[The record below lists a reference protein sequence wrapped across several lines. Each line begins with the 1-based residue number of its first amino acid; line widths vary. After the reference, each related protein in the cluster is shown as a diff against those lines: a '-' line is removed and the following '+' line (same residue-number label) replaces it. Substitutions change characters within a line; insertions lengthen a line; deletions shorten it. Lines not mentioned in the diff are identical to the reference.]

1 MIKQDY
7 IMKMIEQFVNALA
20 KILFNKEAGNYKEAI
35 NDIEGTLNNLVGVD
49 HFLINTLSG
58 KDIISL
64 LNITKDSKKAN
75 IQCIIIAKLL
85 KEKAELNSL
94 SKKDKSIPDID
105 YQKSLSLFLEGI
117 LNYKA
122 DDIDLSKYYNDVNE
136 IVHRINDSK
145 ISKDTRFKLFKYY
158 EQLGEY
164 KKAGIE
170 LNKLKNIDFLG
181 IENEEI
187 QFHRKLNEQKAEET

>member
-7 IMKMIEQFVNALA
+7 IMRMIEQFVNALA
-20 KILFNKEAGNYKEAI
+20 KILFNKEAGNYEEAI
-35 NDIEGTLNNLVGVD
+35 NDIECTFNNIVGVD
-49 HFLINTLSG
+49 HYLINTLSE

-85 KEKAELNSL
+85 KEKAEVKNL
-94 SKKDKSIPDID
+94 SNKDKSISDID
-105 YQKSLSLFLEGI
+105 YQKALSLFLEGI

-136 IVHRINDSK
+136 TVSRINDSK
-145 ISKDTRFKLFKYY
+145 ISQDKRFKLFKYY
-158 EQLGEY
+158 EQLGEN

-170 LNKLKNIDFLG
+170 LNKLKNIDFPG
-181 IENEEI
+181 IENEEME
-187 QFHRKLNEQKAEET
+187 FHRKLNRH